1 MTIKILRKKKQM
13 SQADFGAAVGVKQST
28 VAMWESGR
36 NKPRV
41 SLLPTIAATLDIT
54 VGELVQIISKEA
66 S

>member
-13 SQADFGAAVGVKQST
+13 SQADLGAAVGVKQST